1 MAIDSAHNTSTT
13 ASANNTININHTA
26 ASLHNSHSNST
37 SNMHST
43 SNNDSL
49 YPATLLKKSQSAVS
63 LVSKPLL
70 LLQAK

>member
-37 SNMHST
+37 FNMHST